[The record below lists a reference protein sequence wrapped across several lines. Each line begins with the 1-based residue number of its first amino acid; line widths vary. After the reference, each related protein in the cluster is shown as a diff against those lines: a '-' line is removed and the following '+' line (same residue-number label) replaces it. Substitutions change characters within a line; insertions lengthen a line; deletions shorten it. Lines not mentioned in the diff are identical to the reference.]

1 MEVKTECREIQQ
13 GGIKLLCEKCYM
25 VIIHGQWDM
34 SRMLKSLH
42 YLKKWSF
49 YENLQLKLANSQ
61 VILGA
66 WLNISEKMN
75 CEELI

>member
-1 MEVKTECREIQQ
+1 MCEYREIRQ
-13 GGIKLLCEKCYM
+13 GGIKFSCEKCYM
-25 VIIHGQWDM
+25 VIICGQWDM
-34 SRMLKSLH
+34 KRMLKSLH

-49 YENLQLKLANSQ
+49 YEDLQLKPANSH

-66 WLNISEKMN
+66 WLNMIKKMN